1 MALPDVPTFAES
13 GVPFRIDSWFALFAP
28 ARTPA
33 AIVDR
38 LERAVDAIMAEPAMQ
53 AQAATLGM
61 RFTPQPRAAFAAQM
75 QQDIRAWAALV
86 KTSGAALE

>member
-28 ARTPA
+28 TRTPA